1 MNSRDAAF
9 LCICAFALLFTAGCA
24 WQKVPPPPVYHPTE
38 SISLQAEARLLGDR
52 SAVLNGERVL
62 KNLQTWQVFESLS
75 YPHRLRDNRDVF
87 LTMEVTGAW
96 DVPVGANNARCF
108 LVGLS
113 LGALSP
119 VVGQT
124 MTGRYQLVATLD
136 VRGRTVAEYAI
147 EEETPVSWGI
157 GANGLGIAYKALD
170 VEMGWLAYELAERL
184 KKDWQRIAGE
194 VGE

>member
-1 MNSRDAAF
+1 MKSREAAF
-9 LCICAFALLFTAGCA
+9 LCICALALVFTAGCA

-38 SISLQAEARLLGDR
+38 AIPLRVEARLLGDR

-75 YPHRLRDNRDVF
+75 YPHRLRDKRDVF

-96 DVPVGANNARCF
+96 DIPVGANNARSF

-124 MTGRYQLVATLD
+124 MTGRFHLAATLD

-147 EEETPVSWGI
+147 EQETPISWGI
-157 GANGLGIAYKALD
+157 GADELAVAYEALE
-170 VEMGWLAYELAERL
+170 VEMAWFSYELAERL
-184 KKDWQRIAGE
+184 KEDWPKIASNIGE
-194 VGE
+194 

>member
-1 MNSRDAAF
+1 MNIRR
-9 LCICAFALLFTAGCA
+9 CAFVCACALAVLLTGGCA
-24 WQKVPPPPVYHPTE
+24 WQKVPPPPFYHPTE
-38 SISLQAEARLLGDR
+38 SIPLRAEARLLGDR

-75 YPHRLRDNRDVF
+75 YPHRRGDTRDVF
-87 LTMEVTGAW
+87 LTMEVTGAC
-96 DVPVGANNARCF
+96 DVPVGANNARLF

-124 MTGRYQLVATLD
+124 MTGRSQLVATLD

-147 EEETPVSWGI
+147 EQETPVSWGI
-157 GANGLGIAYKALD
+157 GANGLAVAYDALE
-170 VEMGWLAYELAERL
+170 VEMAWLSYELAKRL
-184 KKDWQRIAGE
+184 KNDWQRIAGE